1 MQKLFKNEKE
11 DIEMAAAPILTAE
24 QQLQE
29 LIAAGESLE
38 GSSCGGLVQASFYGC
53 ASGFAATAAPQ
64 LLSKLKRMQE
74 ALEFYADPENIL
86 YMKEYGFL
94 EYGEQTEAEQHT
106 NKLGTRARKALMD
119 KGD

>member
-1 MQKLFKNEKE
+1 
-11 DIEMAAAPILTAE
+11 MAAAPILTAE

-29 LIAAGESLE
+29 LIAAREKAKPEAGV
-38 GSSCGGLVQASFYGC
+38 SSSYGQLSIDNGDASFYRQAANF
-53 ASGFAATAAPQ
+53 ASTAAPQ
-64 LLSKLKRMQE
+64 LLAKLKRMQE

-119 KGD
+119 KRA